1 MAGNDGQNGNPG
13 RGPGTVPGTESGQFQ
28 DHGSGK
34 SSGKVSG
41 QPVDRAQGRATAPAT
56 NQAPNRPPSRG
67 LGRRRI
73 AVTDRFAISEKDLSE
88 DFVRASGPG
97 GQNVNK
103 VSTAVQLRFDL
114 AGNDTLPEDVKARA
128 GRLAGSRLTLAGEI
142 LIQADR
148 FRTRDRNRE
157 DALERLVALL
167 EKACERPKPR
177 KATKPTLGS
186 KKRRLE
192 TKKQRGEIKKMR
204 GRSGAFD

>member
-1 MAGNDGQNGNPG
+1 MSDRQGQENSQ
-13 RGPGTVPGTESGQFQ
+13 GT
-28 DHGSGK
+28 
-34 SSGKVSG
+34 
-41 QPVDRAQGRATAPAT
+41 
-56 NQAPNRPPSRG
+56 G

-73 AVTDRFAISEKDLSE
+73 AVTDRYAISEKDLSE
-88 DFVRASGPG
+88 DFIRASGPG

-114 AGNDTLPEDVKARA
+114 SGNVTLPEDVKARA
-128 GRLAGSRLTLAGEI
+128 ARLAGSRLTLGGEI

-148 FRTRDRNRE
+148 FRTRERNRE

-192 TKKQRGEIKKMR
+192 SKKQRGAIKKMR
-204 GRSGAFD
+204 GRSGAVD